1 MRVESLENE
10 LEDLSICNNQ
20 LSDKNLC
27 LTDLLNDYTNKN
39 KHLDQL
45 KDELQEKLAI
55 FQELNHQSSLREQ
68 DLVTQ
73 FNESKIKLEMQI
85 AEGIAKDQESK
96 ALAKKQDGIIRD
108 LEKKNYDQ
116 QIHLEEL
123 THQNGRLTQQ
133 NKELA
138 QFASMERDEKLERQN
153 IADTLNQDLFEANV
167 VLEQSLSDKSAL
179 LQRIEELETQINL
192 LVTQNTTFDQENRD
206 LRRQIQDNVFEIGRL
221 QEKYILAD
229 TKMKQYL
236 QDFTLAAKVM
246 LFYCK

>member
-10 LEDLSICNNQ
+10 LEDLSIRNNQ

-55 FQELNHQSSLREQ
+55 FSELNHQSSLREQ

-85 AEGIAKDQESK
+85 AEAIAKDQESK

-108 LEKKNYDQ
+108 LEQKNYDQ
-116 QIHLEEL
+116 
-123 THQNGRLTQQ
+123 
-133 NKELA
+133 
-138 QFASMERDEKLERQN
+138 
-153 IADTLNQDLFEANV
+153 
-167 VLEQSLSDKSAL
+167 
-179 LQRIEELETQINL
+179 
-192 LVTQNTTFDQENRD
+192 
-206 LRRQIQDNVFEIGRL
+206 
-221 QEKYILAD
+221 
-229 TKMKQYL
+229 
-236 QDFTLAAKVM
+236 
-246 LFYCK
+246 